1 VSGNRAEGTIAEGGG
16 IFNNF
21 GHLMLDSSTV
31 SGNTAVGTLLAQGG
45 GIFNN
50 AGTIGTV
57 TLVESIVSGNI
68 PDNCVNVPGC

>member
-1 VSGNRAEGTIAEGGG
+1 
-16 IFNNF
+16 
-21 GHLMLDSSTV
+21 MLDSSTV

-57 TLVESIVSGNI
+57 TLVDSIVSGNI

>member
-1 VSGNRAEGTIAEGGG
+1 VSENTAVGTFAEGGG

-21 GHLMLDSSTV
+21 GTARLDNSTV
-31 SGNTAVGTLLAQGG
+31 KGNTAGYRGE

-50 AGTIGTV
+50 PGTIGSV
-57 TLVESIVSGNI
+57 TLVDSIVSGNI

>member
-1 VSGNRAEGTIAEGGG
+1 MRERSPRAAESSTTSAT
-16 IFNNF
+16 
-21 GHLMLDSSTV
+21 LMLDSSTV

-57 TLVESIVSGNI
+57 TLVDSIVSGNI